1 MLFPSS
7 HTIGVEMK
15 KISIE
20 LVGSSDLTRL
30 ILNSVSFALVQNCCR
45 RLFAELSCK
54 LFENNQVELLVDP
67 ALPILL
73 ITIR

>member
-7 HTIGVEMK
+7 HTIGVEK

-30 ILNSVSFALVQNCCR
+30 FLNSVPFALVQIVRR
-45 RLFAELSCK
+45 RLFAELSCE
-54 LFENNQVELLVDP
+54 LFENNGCSH
-67 ALPILL
+67 A
-73 ITIR
+73 